1 MTRSTFIAA
10 ALSFV
15 ALAAGAANAQSPISD
30 REEARIHVSAKHVDF
45 NNTRETRGF
54 YAKLNAAAHEVCT
67 SEVSDPMTA
76 MADAACEH
84 DAVADAVKEIGAP
97 QLSALHSNPD
107 QAPTYAA
114 RSTSSRHN

>member
-1 MTRSTFIAA
+1 MTRSIFIAA

-45 NNTRETRGF
+45 NNVSQTRGF

-67 SEVSDPMTA
+67 SEVSDPMTV
-76 MADAACEH
+76 MADAACER
-84 DAVADAVKEIGAP
+84 DAVTNAVKEVGAP
-97 QLSALHSNPD
+97 QLSALLGHPD
-107 QAPTYAA
+107 HATSYAD
-114 RSTSSRHN
+114 RSVGSRHN